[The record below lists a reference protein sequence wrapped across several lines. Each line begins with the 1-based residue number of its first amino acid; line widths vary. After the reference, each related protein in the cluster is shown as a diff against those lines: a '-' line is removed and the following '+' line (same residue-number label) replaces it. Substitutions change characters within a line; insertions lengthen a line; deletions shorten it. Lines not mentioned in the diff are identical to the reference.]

1 MIDWLESIDRSI
13 VLTVNS
19 WHTPVLDE
27 ICWFIS
33 ARWPWIP
40 LYLILFYLCWSYFGT
55 RKALLFVGITVAT
68 IAIVDLTSVYF
79 FKEVFQRYR
88 PSHNTFLTHKLH
100 FYHLGKGEFYKGGLY
115 GFVSSHATNFAA
127 MTILIGLSLRPRY
140 PKLIWILIGI
150 SALIAFSRIYLGV
163 HYLSDI
169 IAGTI
174 WGGTLAYL
182 SYRFAIKRWV
192 IEKLPSKPSNN

>member
-1 MIDWLESIDRSI
+1 MIEWLESIDRSI

-27 ICWFIS
+27 IFWFIS

-40 LYLILFYLCWSYFGT
+40 LYLILLFLSWNYFGT
-55 RKALLFVGITVAT
+55 RKTLLFVGITVAT
-68 IAIVDLTSVYF
+68 IVIVDLTSVYF

-88 PSHNTFLTHKLH
+88 PSHHALLTHKLH
-100 FYHLGKGEFYKGGLY
+100 FYHLGKGEFYKGGMY

-127 MTILIGLSLRPRY
+127 MTVLIGLSLRPRY
-140 PKLIWILIGI
+140 PKLIWILVGI
-150 SALIAFSRIYLGV
+150 SVLIAFSRIYLGV

-169 IAGTI
+169 IVGTI

-182 SYRFAIKRWV
+182 SYRFVVKRWL
-192 IEKLPSKPSNN
+192 IKTED

>member
-1 MIDWLESIDRSI
+1 MIEWLESIDRSI

-27 ICWFIS
+27 IFWFIS

-40 LYLILFYLCWSYFGT
+40 LYLILFYLCWRYFGT
-55 RKALLFVGITVAT
+55 RKALLFVGITIAT
-68 IAIVDLTSVYF
+68 IAIVDVTSVYF
-79 FKEVFQRYR
+79 FKEAFQRYR
-88 PSHNTFLTHKLH
+88 PSHHALLTHKLH
-100 FYHLGKGEFYKGGLY
+100 FYQLEKGAFYKGGMY

-127 MTILIGLSLRPRY
+127 MTVLIGLSLRPRY
-140 PKLIWILIGI
+140 PKLIWILVGI
-150 SALIAFSRIYLGV
+150 SLLIAFSRIYLGV

-169 IAGTI
+169 IGGTI

-182 SYRFAIKRWV
+182 SYRFIVKRLV
-192 IEKLPSKPSNN
+192 IEKSPQTSHNN

>member
-1 MIDWLESIDRSI
+1 MIEWLESIDRSI

-27 ICWFIS
+27 IFWFIS

-40 LYLILFYLCWSYFGT
+40 LYLILLFLSWLHFGK
-55 RKALLFVGITVAT
+55 RKTVLFVGIVIAT
-68 IAIVDLTSVYF
+68 IIVADLTSVYL
-79 FKEVFQRYR
+79 FKEFFQRYR
-88 PSHNTFLTHKLH
+88 PSHNTLLTHKLH
-100 FYHLGKGEFYKGGLY
+100 FYQLEKDAFYKGGLY
-115 GFVSSHATNFAA
+115 GFVSSHATNFGAI
-127 MTILIGLSLRPRY
+127 TVLIGLSLSQSF
-140 PKLIWILIGI
+140 PKLIWILVGI

-182 SYRFAIKRWV
+182 SYRFVVKPLV
-192 IEKLPSKPSNN
+192 INPVDKSLS